1 MQAGT
6 LTNIFVPDMAQVRE
20 QVSSSTGGGGG
31 SGGWLRINAK
41 RPSATVRFLPPRAK
55 NIPFILPTAFH
66 YIPTLEKK
74 VRVVPCLK
82 TINKSCPICAIDE
95 EAKAKIGDVTKRYS
109 FEGAK
114 YGCGAKQVFL
124 ANVMVRATEAGPD
137 GVLGWEGPQVFEMS
151 FTLYKKI
158 FGVSYNPDSV
168 KAAIVSKYPAFNIA
182 DPLNGYAVTCTT
194 ANPPDHYNATALTKK
209 DGAVM
214 SGPIF
219 VDDPD
224 NEQIMAAINGA
235 QDLSKLI
242 VIPAM
247 EVYEEGASILQANLD
262 DAVSVMHGAGG
273 GRHGDDTA
281 ALVMRRAGGR
291 PAPVQEDDDEVFVAP
306 RPKPRAVAAE
316 PAAPARRERSFK
328 VDELDED
335 I

>member
-20 QVSSSTGGGGG
+20 QVSASTGSGGG
-31 SGGWLRINAK
+31 SGGWLRINSK
-41 RPSATVRFLPPRAK
+41 RPSATIRFLPPKAK
-55 NIPFILPTAFH
+55 AIPFILPTAFH
-66 YIPTLEKK
+66 YIPTPEKK

-82 TINKSCPICAIDE
+82 TINKSCPICGIDE
-95 EAKAKIGDVTKRYS
+95 EAKAKIGDAAKRYS

-168 KAAIVSKYPAFNIA
+168 KAAIVSKYPAYNIA
-182 DPLNGYAVTCTT
+182 DPMNGYAVQCMT
-194 ANPPDHYNATALTKK
+194 ANPPDHYNAIALTRK

-214 SGPIF
+214 NGPIF

-235 QDLSKLI
+235 QDLSKLV
-242 VIPAM
+242 VIPPM
-247 EVYEEGASILQANLD
+247 EVYEDGAAILQANLD
-262 DAVSVMHGAGG
+262 DAVRVAHGADA
-273 GRHGDDTA
+273 GDNTA
-281 ALVMRRAGGR
+281 SLVMRRAGGR
-291 PAPVQEDDDEVFVAP
+291 AAVVEEDDDVFVAP
-306 RPKPRAVAAE
+306 RPKARPVAME
-316 PAAPARRERSFK
+316 APPVARRERSFK

>member
-20 QVSSSTGGGGG
+20 QVSASTGSGGGG
-31 SGGWLRINAK
+31 SGGWLRINQK
-41 RPSATVRFLPPRAK
+41 RTSATVRFLPPKSK

-66 YIPTLEKK
+66 YIPTPEKK

-82 TINKSCPICAIDE
+82 TIGKGCLICAIDE
-95 EAKAKIGDVTKRYS
+95 EAKAKIGDATKRYS

-114 YGCGAKQVFL
+114 YGCAAKQVFL

-168 KAAIVSKYPAFNIA
+168 KAAVVSKYPAFNIA
-182 DPLNGYAVTCTT
+182 DPMNGYAVQCTT
-194 ANPPDHYNATALTKK
+194 ASPPDHYNATALTKK

-242 VIPAM
+242 VVPPM
-247 EVYEEGASILQANLD
+247 EVYEDGAAILQANLD
-262 DAVSVMHGAGG
+262 DAVRAIHGGDAG
-273 GRHGDDTA
+273 DSTA
-281 ALVMRRAGGR
+281 SLVMRRAGGR
-291 PAPVQEDDDEVFVAP
+291 AASVEDDDDVFVAP
-306 RPKPRAVAAE
+306 RAKPRAVAMDPS
-316 PAAPARRERSFK
+316 PAARRERSFK
-328 VDELDED
+328 VDDVDED